1 MIEVSTKRLV
11 DAIEEAR
18 AFKLPGMSAGA
29 DYIYRNIYGRLTHGM
44 GVRMGDIDF
53 GAFELDDVDTMRD
66 LYSNVLESNESK
78 ADSLAGTLR
87 GLPPVIRASAFV

>member
-11 DAIEEAR
+11 DAIEEAG

-29 DYIYRNIYGRLTHGM
+29 DYIYRNIYGRLTRGM
-44 GVRMGDIDF
+44 GVKMGDIDF

-66 LYSNVLESNESK
+66 LYSNVLEANEYK